1 MQDFNLF
8 YFWLYRFRWNIVAF
22 LLCYECSIGHLLT
35 PFMGQFKRHP
45 FIVFESF
52 YFILSSFFLSE
63 WLLLAL
69 TCCFVCKFSVEQG
82 NTTGNHNTYIVWMKF
97 CWNVPNDTGRNISE
111 RERRA
116 WFSAEVVEFIA
127 IFLLNAFTLATYIR
141 NRHLRKGSTY
151 LIINL
156 TVADLLVAI
165 VARTS
170 IIFEE
175 GNLETLKGLKQD
187 LSLQSFLYF
196 TLHVLFS
203 VASLANISLISLER
217 LHATLFPYRHCLVG
231 TRVYLATILCS
242 WLFSLTFSSVLSLL
256 TFRASLA
263 SFLYVITS
271 YIFLSLLILTVSYS
285 IIISTVKNNPHTPN
299 AGTALSKER
308 KLTVTLF
315 TVTVVFFLTIL
326 PWAIFTFVPQRIW
339 SKLCPAVISR
349 IHYSFDFIYFFNSIV
364 NPLIYAVRMQEF
376 RKAARK
382 LFCTK
387 TSELARVQ
395 PMEPLTLY
403 VRTQAIPV
411 EERT

>member
-1 MQDFNLF
+1 
-8 YFWLYRFRWNIVAF
+8 
-22 LLCYECSIGHLLT
+22 
-35 PFMGQFKRHP
+35 
-45 FIVFESF
+45 
-52 YFILSSFFLSE
+52 
-63 WLLLAL
+63 
-69 TCCFVCKFSVEQG
+69 
-82 NTTGNHNTYIVWMKF
+82 MKD
-97 CWNVPNDTGRNISE
+97 CWDVSNETGRYISE
-111 RERRA
+111 KERRA
-116 WFSAEVVEFIA
+116 WFAAEVVEFIV

-141 NRHLRKGSTY
+141 NRHLRKRSTY

-156 TVADLLVAI
+156 TVADLLVAT
-165 VARTS
+165 VAGPS

-175 GNLETLKGLKQD
+175 DNLETVKGLEED

-196 TLHVLFS
+196 TLRGLFF

-231 TRVYLATILCS
+231 TGVYLATIFCS
-242 WLFSLTFSSVLSLL
+242 WLFSLTLSSVISLL
-256 TFRASLA
+256 TFRASSA
-263 SFLYVITS
+263 SLLYVMAS

-315 TVTVVFFLTIL
+315 TVTVVSFLTIL
-326 PWAIFTFVPQRIW
+326 PWAIWTVVLQRIW
-339 SKLCPAVISR
+339 SKLCPAVFFR
-349 IHYSFDFIYFFNSIV
+349 IYYSFDSLYLFNSIV